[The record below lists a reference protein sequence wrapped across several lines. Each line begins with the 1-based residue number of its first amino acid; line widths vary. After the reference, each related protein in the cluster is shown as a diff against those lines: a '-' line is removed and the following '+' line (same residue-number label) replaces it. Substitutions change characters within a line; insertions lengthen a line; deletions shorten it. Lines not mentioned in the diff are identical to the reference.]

1 MKEEKTQGN
10 NERKE
15 ELGREGEE
23 EKREGRTIG
32 ITKSKEGKKERQEE
46 PCFKEDTK
54 AGKGLY
60 NDSKKKQTIGHMIH
74 QVIREEA
81 YREGRMKETGK
92 SRFGV
97 PPSLPR
103 KVAAW

>member
-32 ITKSKEGKKERQEE
+32 DNEKQGRKEGKTRRTMLQRR
-46 PCFKEDTK
+46 
-54 AGKGLY
+54 
-60 NDSKKKQTIGHMIH
+60 H
-74 QVIREEA
+74 Q
-81 YREGRMKETGK
+81 
-92 SRFGV
+92 SRK
-97 PPSLPR
+97 R
-103 KVAAW
+103 II